1 MGPARTYIPN
11 LRLQWHRHRLR
22 LTQEQVAE
30 QVALIAWERFAVRV
44 GVDAR
49 MVSKWERGEKR
60 PSRLYQKCLRL
71 LFNDPE
77 LFGAEDDAMNRR
89 QWLRGA
95 AAVGTAMLLEPTGD
109 SSSDNSRPPE
119 DETVGQMLADATAE
133 SVELSRQT
141 EASDLG
147 PATLEHLDLAVER
160 LGLVYLNTPPPL
172 LLDEL
177 RWYRRRA
184 IDVLGGRHTLAQRR
198 RLYVAA
204 GWLTGLLGH
213 LSFDLGDYQAS
224 RAHCVTAWQLADD
237 AGERELAA
245 WIRNIQAMVA
255 LYTRR
260 FREAVRYA
268 EAGGDLAAAGT
279 TGSVQLPVLAAR
291 AHARLGHRRET
302 DLAIQQAE
310 QAFERLQVTSPPDSV
325 FSVDAARVPFC
336 AGTAYVSLDPQR
348 AVIHSREA
356 ISLYDAATGTGRW
369 PANQALA
376 RLDLATALGRL
387 GEPEEASQTALEALA
402 IFSERPV
409 DSVMRRA
416 GDLEA
421 VLDVEPYR
429 RLPAVRQLRE
439 RLQITRA
446 LQPNRGG

>member
-60 PSRLYQKCLRL
+60 PSRLYQECLRL
-71 LFNDPE
+71 LFDDPE
-77 LFGAEDDAMNRR
+77 LFGPGDDAMNRR

-95 AAVGTAMLLEPTGD
+95 AAVGTAMLLEPAAASPDENGD
-109 SSSDNSRPPE
+109 RSE
-119 DETVGQMLADATAE
+119 DGTVGQLLAEATAE

-160 LGLVYLNTPPPL
+160 LGLVYLTTPPGL
-172 LLDEL
+172 LLEEL

-184 IDVLGGRHTLAQRR
+184 VEVLKGRHTLTQQR

-213 LSFDLGDYQAS
+213 LAFDVGDYQAS
-224 RAHCVTAWQLADD
+224 RAHCVTAWQLAED
-237 AGERELAA
+237 AGERELGA
-245 WIRNIQAMVA
+245 WVRNIQAMVA

-302 DLAIQQAE
+302 DLAIRQAAR
-310 QAFERLQVTSPPDSV
+310 AFDGLQVTSQPESV

-336 AGTAYVSLDPQR
+336 AGTAYVWLDPQR
-348 AVIHSREA
+348 AVVHTREA
-356 ISLYDAATGTGRW
+356 ISLYDAPTGTGRW

-376 RLDLATALGRL
+376 RLDLATALAQL
-387 GEPEEASQTALEALA
+387 GEPEQASHTALEALA

-416 GDLEA
+416 GDLEV

-429 RLPAVRQLRE
+429 RLPAVRQFRE
-439 RLQITRA
+439 QLQATRTEA
-446 LQPNRGG
+446 GLA

>member
-1 MGPARTYIPN
+1 
-11 LRLQWHRHRLR
+11 
-22 LTQEQVAE
+22 
-30 QVALIAWERFAVRV
+30 
-44 GVDAR
+44 
-49 MVSKWERGEKR
+49 
-60 PSRLYQKCLRL
+60 
-71 LFNDPE
+71 
-77 LFGAEDDAMNRR
+77 
-89 QWLRGA
+89 
-95 AAVGTAMLLEPTGD
+95 MLLAEASPGD
-109 SSSDNSRPPE
+109 NGGRSE
-119 DETVGQMLADATAE
+119 DGTIEQLLADATAE
-133 SVELSRQT
+133 SIELSRQT

-160 LGLVYLNTPPPL
+160 LGLVYLTTPPGL
-172 LLDEL
+172 LLNEL

-184 IDVLGGRHTLAQRR
+184 KEVLDGRHTLAQRR

-213 LSFDLGDYQAS
+213 LSFDLGDYQAA
-224 RAHCVTAWQLADD
+224 RAHCVTAWQLAED
-237 AGERELAA
+237 AGERELGA

-291 AHARLGHRRET
+291 AHARLGNRRET

-310 QAFERLQVTSPPDSV
+310 QAFEKLQATIPPDSV

-336 AGTAYVSLDPQR
+336 AGTAYAWLDAQR
-348 AVIHSREA
+348 AAVHAREA

-369 PANQALA
+369 PANRALA
-376 RLDLATALGRL
+376 RLDLATALAQL
-387 GEPEEASQTALEALA
+387 GEPEESSHTAQEALA

-421 VLDVEPYR
+421 VLDVDQYR
-429 RLPAVRQLRE
+429 QLPAVSQFREQLHT
-439 RLQITRA
+439 TRMEA
-446 LQPNRGG
+446 GLI

>member
-1 MGPARTYIPN
+1 MGPARTHIPN

-60 PSRLYQKCLRL
+60 PSRLYQECLQL
-71 LFNDPE
+71 LFDDPE
-77 LFGAEDDAMNRR
+77 LFGTGDGEMNRR
-89 QWLRGA
+89 QWLRGT
-95 AAVGTAMLLEPTGD
+95 AAVGTALLLEPAAASPGENGGTA
-109 SSSDNSRPPE
+109 E
-119 DETVGQMLADATAE
+119 DGTVGQMLADATAE

-160 LGLVYLNTPPPL
+160 LGMVYLNTRPGL
-172 LLDEL
+172 LLGEL
-177 RWYRRRA
+177 GWYRRRA
-184 IDVLGGRHTLAQRR
+184 VQVLGGRHTLAQRR
-198 RLYVAA
+198 RLYVAV

-213 LSFDLGDYQAS
+213 LSFDLGDYQAA

-237 AGERELAA
+237 AGEQQLGA
-245 WIRNIQAMVA
+245 WIRSIQAMVA

-291 AHARLGHRRET
+291 AHARLGNRRET
-302 DLAIQQAE
+302 ELAIRQAE
-310 QAFERLQVTSPPDSV
+310 QAFGGLQVASQPESV

-336 AGTAYVSLDPQR
+336 AGTAYAWLDPQR
-348 AVIHSREA
+348 AAAYSRSA

-369 PANQALA
+369 PANRALA
-376 RLDLATALGRL
+376 RLDLATALTHL
-387 GEPEEASQTALEALA
+387 GEPEEASHTAQEALA

-416 GDLEA
+416 GDLDA
-421 VLDVEPYR
+421 ILDVEPYR
-429 RLPAVRQLRE
+429 RLPAVRQFRE
-439 RLQITRA
+439 QLHATDTA
-446 LQPNRGG
+446 AGLA

>member
-11 LRLQWHRHRLR
+11 LRLQWHRHRRR

-60 PSRLYQKCLRL
+60 PSRLYQECLRL
-71 LFNDPE
+71 LFDDPE
-77 LFGAEDDAMNRR
+77 LFGAADEAMNRR
-89 QWLRGA
+89 QWLRGT
-95 AAVGTAMLLEPTGD
+95 AAVGTAMLLEPAGASPD
-109 SSSDNSRPPE
+109 ENGGRSE
-119 DETVGQMLADATAE
+119 DGTVGQMLADATAE

-160 LGLVYLNTPPPL
+160 LGLVYLNTPPGS

-177 RWYRRRA
+177 GWYRRRA
-184 IDVLGGRHTLAQRR
+184 VEVLGGRHTLAQRR

-213 LSFDLGDYQAS
+213 LSFDLGDYQAA

-237 AGERELAA
+237 AGERELGA
-245 WIRNIQAMVA
+245 WVRSIQAMVA

-268 EAGGDLAAAGT
+268 EAGGELAAPGR

-291 AHARLGHRRET
+291 AHARLGNRRET
-302 DLAIQQAE
+302 DLAIRQAE
-310 QAFERLQVTSPPDSV
+310 QAFGALQVASQPESV
-325 FSVDAARVPFC
+325 FSVDEARVPFC
-336 AGTAYVSLDPQR
+336 AGTAYAWLDPQR
-348 AVIHSREA
+348 AAAYSREA

-369 PANQALA
+369 PANRALA
-376 RLDLATALGRL
+376 RLDLATALAQL

-416 GDLEA
+416 RDLEA
-421 VLDVEPYR
+421 VMDVEPYR
-429 RLPAVRQLRE
+429 RLPAVRQFRE
-439 RLQITRA
+439 QLQATYA
-446 LQPNRGG
+446 AASLA

>member
-1 MGPARTYIPN
+1 
-11 LRLQWHRHRLR
+11 
-22 LTQEQVAE
+22 
-30 QVALIAWERFAVRV
+30 
-44 GVDAR
+44 

-60 PSRLYQKCLRL
+60 PSRLYQECLRL

-77 LFGAEDDAMNRR
+77 LFGAGDDAMNRR

-95 AAVGTAMLLEPTGD
+95 AAVGTAMLLEPAED
-109 SSSDNSRPPE
+109 SPSGNGRPPE
-119 DETVGQMLADATAE
+119 DETLRQLLADATAE
-133 SVELSRQT
+133 SVELSGQT

-160 LGLVYLNTPPPL
+160 LGLVYMITPPAV

-177 RWYRRRA
+177 GWYRRRA
-184 IDVLGGRHTLAQRR
+184 KEVLGGRHTLAQRR

-245 WIRNIQAMVA
+245 WVRNIQAMVA

-260 FREAVRYA
+260 FMEAVRYA
-268 EAGGDLAAAGT
+268 EAGGDLAAAGM

-310 QAFERLQVTSPPDSV
+310 EAFERLQVTSPPESV

-336 AGTAYVSLDPQR
+336 AGTAYVWLDPQR
-348 AVIHSREA
+348 AVLHSREA

-369 PANQALA
+369 PANRALA
-376 RLDLATALGRL
+376 RLDLATALAQL
-387 GEPEEASQTALEALA
+387 GEPEEAS
-402 IFSERPV
+402 
-409 DSVMRRA
+409 
-416 GDLEA
+416 
-421 VLDVEPYR
+421 
-429 RLPAVRQLRE
+429 
-439 RLQITRA
+439 
-446 LQPNRGG
+446 